1 MHFLD
6 KFFKVLIIAMAA
18 LSLVHAERA
27 FSAEDCADT
36 MLMFV
41 GEDVEVLSI
50 ASRREES
57 ASQAPAV
64 ADVITREMLNINGAF
79 TLAQALDMTPG
90 FFMAQKEW
98 GTQPYLRGIPD
109 SVLFL
114 YDTVPM
120 LSDTTKSIHPLD
132 EELSLASV
140 KRIEIIRGPG
150 SVLWGADAFAGIVNV
165 VPMTGKDFCG
175 VETGVWAGV
184 PDEPKGF
191 HLNAGHDAGIW
202 DGFLSIAGRE
212 LAPDDRR
219 ADIIRFWGDNNGAPV
234 DPADRYGTLHPD
246 RPQYLEI
253 TGNASIRDWLSVSG
267 RFSEYSRPYS
277 ISDQDRDLVWRE
289 SRDTPVN
296 FVKLEGRRDI
306 NPHSALRYA
315 GYYSTIDSSYEVID
329 IEFSPQEQT
338 AYGELLY
345 DHDFLAGRG
354 LFTGGVSF
362 RRKQVD
368 NAPIWDSY
376 LPDFLGP
383 DNESFLP
390 GITETDYD
398 TRLWSFFGQYTHK
411 LGPLDLCLGL
421 RQDEHDTYHDRLS
434 YHAGVVWSAADNWTV
449 KTIYGTAYR
458 TPFAR
463 QLLEE
468 AEPELEKVTTL
479 NTTVAWSPTDKVA
492 LMLGGFV
499 NRIDDHI
506 MEDPYAGLSNR
517 NHQTIK
523 GIEASGRIS
532 PFDSLEL
539 GINLTVLGNTG
550 PDETYRYNDYSF
562 IRPDGTVVD
571 HFVDLQYPF
580 DTGPETLMNLTANW
594 QPADRFSLF
603 TRLRYFSEQELIYPR
618 NEARVSVSDQWLL
631 DLSCTVEDVVFEQTD
646 VTLSLRNAADSSYEI
661 PGTYS
666 TIEGA
671 PLAFQIRIRRR
682 W

>member
-1 MHFLD
+1 MLACLLLPAE
-6 KFFKVLIIAMAA
+6 KV
-18 LSLVHAERA
+18 
-27 FSAEDCADT
+27 FSAQDCGDT

-41 GEDVEVLSI
+41 GEDLEVLSI

-64 ADVITREMLNINGAF
+64 AGVITREMLDANGAF
-79 TLAQALDMTPG
+79 TLAEALDMTPG

-98 GTQPYLRGIPD
+98 GSQPYLRGIPD

-120 LSDTTKSIHPLD
+120 ISDTTKSVHPLD

-140 KRIEIIRGPG
+140 KRVEIIRGPG

-165 VPMTGKDFCG
+165 VPMSGKDFCG
-175 VETGVWAGV
+175 VETGVWAGA

-191 HLNAGHDAGIW
+191 HINAGHDGGDW

-212 LAPDDRR
+212 MAPDDRT
-219 ADIIRFWGDNNGAPV
+219 ADIVRFWGDHTGEPV
-234 DPADRYGTLHPD
+234 HPEDRYGALQPD
-246 RPQYLEI
+246 RPQYIEV

-267 RFSEYSRPYS
+267 RFSDYSRPYA
-277 ISDQDRDLVWRE
+277 ISDPGRDLVWLE
-289 SRDTPVN
+289 SRETPVN
-296 FVKLEGRRDI
+296 YVKAEGKVDMPPDAAI
-306 NPHSALRYA
+306 RYTA
-315 GYYSTIDSSYEVID
+315 YYSGMDSDYRVID
-329 IEFSPQEQT
+329 TGFSPTEKT
-338 AYGELLY
+338 AYGEVLY
-345 DHDFLAGRG
+345 DHNFLSGRG

-376 LPDFLGP
+376 LPDYLGP

-398 TRLWSFFGQYTHK
+398 TELWSFFGQYTHK

-434 YHAGVVWSAADNWTV
+434 FQAGVVWSAAADWTV
-449 KTIYGTAYR
+449 KTMFGTAYR

-463 QLLEE
+463 QLLDEK
-468 AEPELEKVTTL
+468 EPELEKVTTL
-479 NTTVAWSPTDKVA
+479 NTTVAWSPTEKTE
-492 LMLGGFV
+492 LSLGGFV

-506 MEDPYAGLSNR
+506 MEDPYAGLSNP
-517 NHQTIK
+517 NHQTIR
-523 GIEASGRIS
+523 GVEAGGRIT
-532 PFDSLEL
+532 PMDGLEL
-539 GINLTVLGNTG
+539 GLNLTLLDNSG
-550 PDETYRYNDYSF
+550 PDEVYRYNDYSF

-571 HFVDLQYPF
+571 HYVDLQYPF
-580 DTGPETLMNLTANW
+580 DTGPETLMNLTATW
-594 QPADRFSLF
+594 QPRDRLTLFS
-603 TRLRYFSEQELIYPR
+603 RLRYFSGQELIYPR
-618 NEARVSVSDQWLL
+618 NEDRVPVSGQWLL
-631 DLSCTVEDVVFEQTD
+631 DMSCAVEDVIFERTD
-646 VTLSLRNAADSSYEI
+646 LTVSVQNAADSSYKI

-666 TIEGA
+666 MIEGA
-671 PLAFQIRIRRR
+671 PFEFQVRIRRR